1 MSAVTRRVRTYG
13 AWNLVRQPWV
23 TLRRFDLTG
32 GEKMR
37 EFGLSVEADGQT
49 YLPVGDRDGVLPALL
64 TLTFTP
70 LHDSAGRGRISSV
83 SP

>member
-1 MSAVTRRVRTYG
+1 MSAVTLRGRTYG
-13 AWNLVRQPWV
+13 AWKFVRQLQV
-23 TLRRFDLTG
+23 TLRSFGLTG

-37 EFGLSVEADGQT
+37 EFGLSVEANGET

-64 TLTFTP
+64 TLAFTP
-70 LHDSAGRGRISSV
+70 LHDSAGSGRISSV